1 MNFIL
6 SRSRFSKK
14 TRFSS
19 LLAGAALLLVTA
31 LTGCGSGGDKDTQA
45 AASTAPAASAA
56 PSASAPAKNYPKA
69 LRIGYQKGNT
79 LNILKAHGNLE
90 KRLKDLGISVEWNVF
105 PGGNNVLEALAA
117 GQIDYGNAADGS
129 GVFAQ
134 AGGKTFVYVGNDLP
148 NPEGMGIM
156 VHKDSPIKTIA
167 DLKGKKVAVIKGGNH
182 HYLTVLA
189 LERVG
194 LKADDVQYVYVKD
207 ASEGRAVFETKQ
219 VDALGSWDPFFATVQ
234 NDLKPVTL
242 TDGADYSPNRT
253 FYYSSNEFT
262 SKYPD
267 LVKII
272 LEETD
277 VSDKWANGNKE
288 EVVKLLTQELGIDE
302 QAIRTAVERRTYG
315 VEAITRDTIAPQQQ
329 LADTFHRIGLIPEK
343 LDVSKLMP
351 VDVPWKPNVS
361 K

>member
-1 MNFIL
+1 MMNL
-6 SRSRFSKK
+6 SLNLPRVWSKK
-14 TRFSS
+14 RLTT
-19 LLAGAALLLVTA
+19 LLAGAALLLTTA
-31 LTGCGSGGDKDTQA
+31 LTGCGGAGKDTQSPGTA
-45 AASTAPAASAA
+45 NSSTPASS
-56 PSASAPAKNYPKA
+56 SASETAKDYPKVV
-69 LRIGYQKGNT
+69 RIGYQKGNT
-79 LNILKAHGNLE
+79 LNILKAHGNLDE
-90 KRLKDLGISVEWNVF
+90 RLKELGISVEWNVF
-105 PGGNNVLEALAA
+105 PSGGTVLEALTA

-134 AGGKTFVYVGNDLP
+134 AGGKEFVYVGNDLP

-156 VHKDSPIKTIA
+156 VHSDSPIKTIA
-167 DLKGKKVAVIKGGNH
+167 DLKGKKVAVVKGGNH

-189 LERVG
+189 LERAG
-194 LKADDVQYVYVKD
+194 LQADDVEYVFVKD

-234 NDLKPVTL
+234 IDLKPVML

-253 FYYSSNEFT
+253 FYYSTKEFT

-277 VSDKWANGNKE
+277 IADKWANANKP
-288 EVVKLLTQELGIDE
+288 EVVKLLTEELGIDE
-302 QAIRTAVERRTYG
+302 QSIRTAVERRTYG
-315 VEAITRDTIAPQQQ
+315 VEAITPEIIAPQQQ
-329 LADTFHRIGLIPEK
+329 LADTYYRIGLIPEK
-343 LDVSKLMP
+343 VDVSELMP
-351 VDVPWKPNVS
+351 VDAPWKPELG